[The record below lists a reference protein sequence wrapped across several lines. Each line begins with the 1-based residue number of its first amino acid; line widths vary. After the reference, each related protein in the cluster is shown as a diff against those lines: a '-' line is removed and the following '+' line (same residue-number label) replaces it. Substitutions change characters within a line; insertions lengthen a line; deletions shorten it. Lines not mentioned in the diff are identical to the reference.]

1 LDTFNKYMV
10 GMAHNGLV
18 IMNPPRTVMST
29 EEALVLAAWI
39 VSMADPLGE
48 KFAEALTAV
57 QKGD

>member
-1 LDTFNKYMV
+1 MDTFNKYLV
-10 GMAHNGLV
+10 GMQAGKIC
-18 IMNPPRTVMST
+18 IMMPPRGLMTT

>member
-1 LDTFNKYMV
+1 MNTFNKYIV

-18 IMNPPRTVMST
+18 IMNPPRAAMST

-48 KFAEALTAV
+48 KFAEALKAV
-57 QKGD
+57 QNDE